1 MLIESIKEWVSPTVA
16 VGLLSLSLFFGCK
29 ESAHQFQNRLANAS
43 SPYLREHADNPV
55 DWYEWGDEALLKAKK
70 ENKPLIVSV
79 GYAACHWCHVMER
92 ESFMDT
98 AVARIMN
105 ENFVA
110 VKVDREERP
119 DLDNIYINACQLL
132 NNGEAGWPLN
142 AFALPDGKP
151 FFAGTYYT
159 KDNWIKLLKQIA
171 ESYRNKNN
179 KVVLQANALTFGI
192 IDNDSLL
199 LNGDKGKTGMDQDL
213 YRSLFENAYKQ
224 IDLTNGGLKGQE
236 KFPTPSLWE
245 FMLQYYHLTGNK
257 HALDATANTIS
268 KMALGGI
275 YDHIGGGFARYST
288 DSLWRVP
295 HFEKMLYDNA
305 QLVSLYSH
313 AYQITG
319 NDFFR
324 KIVVGTLDFVDKE
337 LASPAGGFYCSI
349 NADTREGEGRYYT
362 WKSDELNSVLDKDN
376 INVVKTYYNI
386 SFDGNWEKGRN
397 ILYSVQEPSDFASA
411 KNIPDKEFESILNN
425 FRDKLLA
432 ERNKRIKPTVDDKV
446 LTSWNALLLMAYVD
460 AFNALG
466 DRLLL
471 KKALAVASF
480 LEKNMLDGSGH
491 LWRSFRNS
499 KGSIDGFLDDYGLLA
514 KAYIGLYEV
523 TFDKHW
529 LMLSTKLAD
538 YSIANFYDNKSGLF
552 YYTSAG
558 SEKLAARKIEILNN
572 VIPSSNAVMGEVLF
586 VLGTLLENEGYLQ
599 KSSAMTTKIA
609 GRLGETIAYSPEWG
623 YLAGLTVHNN
633 YEVAIMGAEA
643 LQKNSEMQKNYLPNS
658 LFMGGIEENLP
669 LLENKLPRKGT
680 LIYVCTD
687 KTCRRPV
694 SDVSSALQQIKQ

>member
-1 MLIESIKEWVSPTVA
+1 MLTECIKGWMSPA
-16 VGLLSLSLFFGCK
+16 ISMGLLSLSLFCGCK
-29 ESAHQFQNRLANAS
+29 DAPQQFKNRLANAS

-55 DWYEWGDEALLKAKK
+55 DWYEWGDEAMIKAKK
-70 ENKPLIVSV
+70 ENKPLIISV

-98 AVARIMN
+98 GVARLMN
-105 ENFVA
+105 ENIVA

-119 DLDNIYINACQLL
+119 DLDNLYINACQLL

-171 ESYRNKNN
+171 ESYRNKNS

-199 LNGDKGKTGMDQDL
+199 LVGEKGKTGNGRDL
-213 YRSLFENAYKQ
+213 YRSLFENAYRQ

-245 FMLQYYHLTGNK
+245 FMLQYYHLTGNRQ
-257 HALDATANTIS
+257 ALDATTNTIS
-268 KMALGGI
+268 KMAMGGI

-313 AYQITG
+313 AYQITKS
-319 NDFFR
+319 DYFR
-324 KIVVGTLDFVDKE
+324 KIVAETIDFIDKE
-337 LASPAGGFYCSI
+337 LASPAGGVYCSI
-349 NADTREGEGRYYT
+349 NADTREEEGGYYT
-362 WKSDELNSVLDKDN
+362 WKSDELNDVLDKKNVD
-376 INVVKTYYNI
+376 VVKTYYNI

-397 ILYSVQEPSDFASA
+397 ILYSAQEPSSFASA
-411 KNIPDKEFESILNN
+411 KNIPDKEFEAILNS
-425 FRDKLLA
+425 FRDKLLV
-432 ERNKRIKPTVDDKV
+432 ERNKRVKPSVDDKI
-446 LTSWNALLLMAYVD
+446 LTSWNALLLTAYVD
-460 AFNALG
+460 AFTAFG
-466 DRLLL
+466 DRRFL
-471 KKALAVASF
+471 KKALAIASF
-480 LEKNMLDGSGH
+480 IEKNMLDGNGH
-491 LWRSFRNS
+491 LWRSFRNGR
-499 KGSIDGFLDDYGLLA
+499 GSIDGFLDDYALLA

-523 TFDKHW
+523 TFDKYW
-529 LMLSTKLAD
+529 LILSTKLAD
-538 YSIANFYDNKSGLF
+538 YSITNFYDNKSGLF
-552 YYTSAG
+552 YYTSSG
-558 SEKLAARKIEILNN
+558 SAKLAARKIEILNN

-586 VLGTLLENEGYLQ
+586 VLGTLLENEVYLQ
-599 KSSAMTTKIA
+599 KSSSMMTKIA

-623 YLAGLTVHNN
+623 YLAGMISHSN

-658 LFMGGIEENLP
+658 LFMGGVEENLP
-669 LLENKLPRKGT
+669 LLENKLPGKGT
-680 LIYVCTD
+680 LIYVCVN
-687 KTCRRPV
+687 KTCRLPV
-694 SDVSSALQQIKQ
+694 SDVSRALQQIK